1 MNVISRYL
9 SHDDVVLGL
18 NVPDKLR
25 ALEEAALLV
34 ESHHHV
40 NHAPVFR
47 ALWRREQSASTGLGH
62 GIAVPH
68 ARIAGIAE
76 PIVLIVRTRAPIKFD
91 SPDRRGVSVLL
102 VILIPEHATEEHL
115 QILAT
120 ISQMF
125 SDADFRDRVE
135 RAEEPAAIQRL
146 IDGWTGE
153 LPPAASM
160 RDGPI
165 A

>member
-9 SHDDVVLGL
+9 SCDDVVLGL
-18 NVPDKLR
+18 NVPDKVR

-62 GIAVPH
+62 GIAIPH

-76 PIVLIVRTRAPIKFD
+76 PIVLIVRTRAPIKFG

-102 VILIPEHATEEHL
+102 IVLVPEHATEEHL

-120 ISQMF
+120 VSQMF
-125 SDADFRDRVE
+125 TDPDFRDRVE
-135 RAEEPAAIQRL
+135 KADEPAAIQRL
-146 IDGWTGE
+146 IDEWAGVP
-153 LPPAASM
+153 PPAA
-160 RDGPI
+160 
-165 A
+165 